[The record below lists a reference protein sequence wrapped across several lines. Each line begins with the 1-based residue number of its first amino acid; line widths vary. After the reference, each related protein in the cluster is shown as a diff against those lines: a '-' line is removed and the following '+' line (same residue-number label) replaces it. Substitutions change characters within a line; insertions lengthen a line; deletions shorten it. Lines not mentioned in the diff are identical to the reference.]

1 MSEKQIKGIALICD
15 ASGTIVKVAK
25 DELNLSQT
33 IEKDK
38 LFITFFSAN
47 SIAKALD
54 FITTLKKDGAVF
66 NWEMNVD
73 TDSEPI
79 ALHFAGGKFDDLL
92 LIVASKSRNGLQKY
106 LEEMMRIN
114 NEQLNTLR
122 KTLKGKSLGSPVDQI
137 DGQNNEEALYD
148 ELSRLNNELVNM
160 QRELAKKNNELENL
174 NQLKNRFIGMA
185 AHDIRNPLGLIIN
198 LSEFLEEDIESL
210 SEEQVEFITKIKE
223 VSTFLL
229 QLVDDLLDLTNI
241 ESGKLNLEKR
251 PQNVLSLIESNV
263 KLNRVMAEKKRIK
276 INYKPEISDVELNI
290 DRAKIE
296 QVLNNLISNAVKYS
310 YPRSEIEVSVRKD
323 KDNLIVSVRDQG
335 QGIPQAEIDK
345 LFQPYQKTTV
355 RTTEGEKSSG
365 LGLYIARRIIEG
377 HHGQIKAESEK
388 GKGSIF
394 WFALP
399 LEAGNG

>member
-1 MSEKQIKGIALICD
+1 MTDKQIEGIAMICD
-15 ASGTIVKVAK
+15 ESGTIVKVAK
-25 DELNLSQT
+25 DDLNISPI
-33 IEKDK
+33 IEKEK
-38 LFITFFSAN
+38 LFITFFSAD

-54 FITTLKKDGAVF
+54 FITTLKKDGAAF

-73 TDSEPI
+73 TDSEPLT
-79 ALHFAGGKFDDLL
+79 LHFAGGRFDNLL

-106 LEEMMRIN
+106 FEEMMRIN
-114 NEQLNTLR
+114 NEQMNSLR
-122 KTLKGKSLGSPVDQI
+122 KTLKEKNLGGPAH
-137 DGQNNEEALYD
+137 QNNGEALYD

-160 QRELAKKNNELENL
+160 QRELAKKNNQLENL

-223 VSTFLL
+223 VSSFLL

-241 ESGKLNLEKR
+241 ESGKLDLQKR
-251 PQNVLSLIESNV
+251 PHNVLEIIESNINM
-263 KLNRVMAEKKRIK
+263 NRIIAGKKKIK
-276 INYKPEISDVELNI
+276 IKYKPQITAFELHL
-290 DRAKIE
+290 DRGKIE

-310 YPRSEIEVSVRKD
+310 FPDSEIEVSVRKD
-323 KDNLIVSVRDQG
+323 DRYLYVRVADQG

-345 LFQPYQKTTV
+345 LFQAYQKTTV

-377 HHGQIKAESEK
+377 HDGQIKAESEQD
-388 GKGSIF
+388 KGSTF

-399 LEAGNG
+399 LNAGNA